1 MAKPDRKVPDR
12 AHFMTAE
19 ARAKMGDGPRTH
31 QNCRDKTGKSRPGKS
46 RQDNFRKYGDRD

>member
-1 MAKPDRKVPDR
+1 MAKSDTKVPDR

-19 ARAKMGDGPRTH
+19 DRAKMGDGPRTH